1 MFHKKEQTDSASTAH
16 MQQESYLN
24 NEFLPLNEL
33 VYAPLQ
39 ALANANSQLQ
49 AQTVK
54 ALKNTGTLHQSGT
67 DEVVHLDSLNIA
79 YEQVLPETEDEYSV
93 DTLQM
98 KLPILSMLP
107 MSNLNID
114 QAEIAFS
121 AEIRTCSEKENSSPI
136 LARICSPE
144 QRDSD
149 FLPRISYQLK
159 LASVPAA
166 EGLLRLTDRIGN
178 NPVAKKMDTTPINA
192 KGNLGTEEQKTVW
205 MKCNHLRMKIQ
216 KLKQLYKKV
225 SDMMTEQE
233 KMREISQRAFEDNV
247 YDFDADKYR
256 MVQGNIA
263 NRIMKYQTE
272 IMDLEIHYGLEHD
285 YE

>member
-16 MQQESYLN
+16 IQQESYLN

-79 YEQVLPETEDEYSV
+79 YEQVRPETEDEYSV

-166 EGLLRLTDRIGN
+166 EGLLRLTDRKIG
-178 NPVAKKMDTTPINA
+178 
-192 KGNLGTEEQKTVW
+192 
-205 MKCNHLRMKIQ
+205 
-216 KLKQLYKKV
+216 
-225 SDMMTEQE
+225 
-233 KMREISQRAFEDNV
+233 RAHV
-247 YDFDADKYR
+247 
-256 MVQGNIA
+256 
-263 NRIMKYQTE
+263 
-272 IMDLEIHYGLEHD
+272 
-285 YE
+285 

>member
-1 MFHKKEQTDSASTAH
+1 
-16 MQQESYLN
+16 
-24 NEFLPLNEL
+24 
-33 VYAPLQ
+33 
-39 ALANANSQLQ
+39 
-49 AQTVK
+49 
-54 ALKNTGTLHQSGT
+54 
-67 DEVVHLDSLNIA
+67 
-79 YEQVLPETEDEYSV
+79 
-93 DTLQM
+93 
-98 KLPILSMLP
+98 
-107 MSNLNID
+107 
-114 QAEIAFS
+114 
-121 AEIRTCSEKENSSPI
+121 
-136 LARICSPE
+136 
-144 QRDSD
+144 
-149 FLPRISYQLK
+149 
-159 LASVPAA
+159 
-166 EGLLRLTDRIGN
+166 
-178 NPVAKKMDTTPINA
+178 
-192 KGNLGTEEQKTVW
+192 